1 MIICVCDGLC
11 DHACW
16 VGVEWGWGQG
26 GRMFRCC
33 PCATT
38 AANRRTE
45 RLEQRSTGVTIAS
58 GTGDAADASRSR
70 WGLQQPAVAIAA
82 GRDSTRRAAVAS
94 ETSDAADAS
103 RSRWG
108 LQQPAVQRPARCSST
123 HAPQTP
129 RAADRSFS
137 REPHSMRRWSCC
149 RCALVAAAPATSK
162 RLVLPLSSSS
172 PSPPPRHDT
181 VARIHAQ

>member
-1 MIICVCDGLC
+1 MRVGLEWSGGG
-11 DHACW
+11 DRADACFAA
-16 VGVEWGWGQG
+16 VHVPPLRRIDAQNASSSAAQALPSLQE
-26 GRMFRCC
+26 
-33 PCATT
+33 PATP
-38 AANRRTE
+38 RT
-45 RLEQRSTGVTIAS
+45 LP
-58 GTGDAADASRSR
+58 AADGGCSS
-70 WGLQQPAVAIAA
+70 QPWQSQRVA
-82 GRDSTRRAAVAS
+82 TPRAALQSPQKPA
-94 ETSDAADAS
+94 TPRTLPAADGGCS
-103 RSRWG
+103 S
-108 LQQPAVQRPARCSST
+108 QPWPSQRPARCSST

>member
-1 MIICVCDGLC
+1 MVYVIMRVGL
-11 DHACW
+11 
-16 VGVEWGWGQG
+16 EWSG
-26 GRMFRCC
+26 GGDRADACC

-108 LQQPAVQRPARCSST
+108 LQQPAVAIAAAGAMQLNARAADASRSRSELQPRAAQHEAVVVLPVRSRCRCSSDFEE
-123 HAPQTP
+123 AG
-129 RAADRSFS
+129 
-137 REPHSMRRWSCC
+137 
-149 RCALVAAAPATSK
+149 AAAELIVAVAPAAT
-162 RLVLPLSSSS
+162 
-172 PSPPPRHDT
+172 
-181 VARIHAQ
+181 